1 MKTFYIHDTI
11 EENLNLAYLD
21 SAENLEVQGVVV
33 IKQLPKGEVYEHL
46 GYFHKLSKELRLPY
60 EPLLAK
66 FKEHRLK
73 LIKNKKGD

>member
-1 MKTFYIHDTI
+1 MKTFHIHDTI
-11 EENLNLAYLD
+11 EDNLNSAYLD
-21 SAENLEVQGVVV
+21 STDNLEVQGVLV

-46 GYFHKLSKELRLPY
+46 GYFHKLSKALKLPY

-73 LIKNKKGD
+73 LIKKKNGE

>member
-1 MKTFYIHDTI
+1 MATFRISDTV
-11 EENLNLAYLD
+11 ESNLKSTSLD
-21 SAENLEVQGVVV
+21 LCLNLEVQGVAVL
-33 IKQLPKGEVYEHL
+33 KQLPNGEILEHL
-46 GYFHKLSKELRLPY
+46 GYFHILAKELRLPY

>member
-1 MKTFYIHDTI
+1 MKTFQFRDTI
-11 EENLNLAYLD
+11 AANLKSASLD
-21 SAENLEVQGVVV
+21 ICLNLEVQGVAVL
-33 IKQLPKGEVYEHL
+33 KQLPNDEILEHL
-46 GYFHKLSKELRLPY
+46 GYFHILSKELKLPY

>member
-1 MKTFYIHDTI
+1 MPTFNIRNTI
-11 EENLNLAYLD
+11 EDNLKASSLD
-21 SAENLEVQGVVV
+21 VCLNLEVQGVA
-33 IKQLPKGEVYEHL
+33 ILKELPKGEILEHL
-46 GYFHKLSKELRLPY
+46 GYFHKLAKELRLPY

>member
-1 MKTFYIHDTI
+1 MKTFQVHDTI

-46 GYFHKLSKELRLPY
+46 GYFHKLSKTLKLPY

-73 LIKNKKGD
+73 LIKKKNGE

>member
-1 MKTFYIHDTI
+1 MTTFRISNTV
-11 EENLNLAYLD
+11 ESNLKSTSLD
-21 SAENLEVQGVVV
+21 ICLNLEVQGIAVL
-33 IKQLPKGEVYEHL
+33 KPLPNGEILEHL
-46 GYFHKLSKELRLPY
+46 GYFHILAKELRLPY